1 METRFCGTKLTRG
14 IFLNEIKNRFLCMV
28 RVDGKVVECYVPS
41 SCRLSNFLELRNR
54 EVLLTEV
61 ASHQART
68 HYSLFAIKFKKN
80 YIILNTSIP
89 SRILQTAL
97 KSRRFS
103 FLGTR
108 KRIKR
113 EKTVAG
119 YKCDL
124 YIEDTNTVIEIKSII
139 SETEQA
145 IFPTVH
151 SERAIQQLEKI
162 KRLLIEG
169 NNVVYMLVSLNP
181 YVKKIQIL
189 QEEPFLTLFRSCVEM
204 GMACIGLSLRLQNES
219 VAVNSIIDVEIL
231 ENTN

>member
-1 METRFCGTKLTRG
+1 MCIQVLDCTLR
-14 IFLNEIKNRFLCMV
+14 
-28 RVDGKVVECYVPS
+28 DGGYINNW
-41 SCRLSNFLELRNR
+41 LFG
-54 EVLLTEV
+54 EV
-61 ASHQART
+61 
-68 HYSLFAIKFKKN
+68 
-80 YIILNTSIP
+80 
-89 SRILQTAL
+89 
-97 KSRRFS
+97 
-103 FLGTR
+103 
-108 KRIKR
+108 
-113 EKTVAG
+113 
-119 YKCDL
+119 
-124 YIEDTNTVIEIKSII
+124 EIKSII
-139 SETEQA
+139 SETERA
-145 IFPTVH
+145 VFPTVH